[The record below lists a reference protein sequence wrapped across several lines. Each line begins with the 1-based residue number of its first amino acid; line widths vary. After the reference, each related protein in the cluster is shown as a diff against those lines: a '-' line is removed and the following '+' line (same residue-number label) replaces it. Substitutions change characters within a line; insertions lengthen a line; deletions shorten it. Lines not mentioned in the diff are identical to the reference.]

1 MESKVF
7 LDASFIKK
15 IQRIKQ
21 GMQALME
28 KRKPVRKK
36 KTHTHIEWFFY
47 NGSKIMVNI

>member
-7 LDASFIKK
+7 LDTSFIKK

-28 KRKPVRKK
+28 RKKPVRKK
-36 KTHTHIEWFFY
+36 NTHTHTH
-47 NGSKIMVNI
+47 